1 MRTFIGIDPG
11 KKGGIAV
18 IRDDVAVAYKIRDT
32 LGDNRDLFEQIS
44 EYSNSFCLIED
55 VHAMPG
61 NSPNSMFS
69 FGQNFGMLLTFL
81 SSNYIAFET
90 VTPQVWQKE
99 FGLLTSQLKET
110 TGKREFTKT
119 EKKRCHYQ
127 KAQELFPHIK
137 MTHALADALL
147 IAEFNRRNA

>member
-44 EYSNSFCLIED
+44 EYSNSFCLIEE

-61 NSPNSMFS
+61 NGVRSMFE
-69 FGQNFGMLLTFL
+69 FGKNFGMLLTFL

-90 VTPQVWQKE
+90 VTPQMWQKE
-99 FGLLTSQLKET
+99 FGLLTGQLKET

-119 EKKRCHYQ
+119 EKKRCHYE

>member
-11 KKGGIAV
+11 KKGGVAV
-18 IRDDVAVAYKIRDT
+18 IRDDVAVAYKIRET

-44 EYSNSFCLIED
+44 EYSNSFCLIEE

-61 NSPNSMFS
+61 NGVRSMFE
-69 FGQNFGMLLTFL
+69 FGKNFGMLLTFL
-81 SSNYIAFET
+81 HSNYIAFET
-90 VTPQVWQKE
+90 VTPQTWQKE
-99 FGLLTSQLKET
+99 FGLLTPQLKEA

-119 EKKRCHYQ
+119 EKKRFHYE

-147 IAEFNRRNA
+147 IAEYNRRST

>member
-69 FGQNFGMLLTFL
+69 FGKNFGMLLTFL

-119 EKKRCHYQ
+119 EKKRCHYE